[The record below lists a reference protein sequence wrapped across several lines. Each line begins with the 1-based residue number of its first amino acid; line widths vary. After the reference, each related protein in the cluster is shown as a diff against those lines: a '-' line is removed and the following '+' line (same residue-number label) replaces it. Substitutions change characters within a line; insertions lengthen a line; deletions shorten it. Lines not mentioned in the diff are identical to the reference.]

1 MTITNENDTP
11 ATDHTDHTG
20 TLPEGTYRARARE
33 WDWDTTKSGDMCLA
47 VMFEL
52 IDGRPGY
59 QLDGRLYFDEAK
71 PDAKGRTALSRSM
84 EVLAAMGLQGDDL
97 SVIDANAGGL
107 NGGEVNLVTFIN
119 EKGYPAIKFINT
131 PRQQRDLRTF
141 APPAQNEKMAFF
153 ARMKARTESLT
164 AKSAASGT
172 APLKPRATAPTQQ
185 NARSVQQP
193 AKTTGPGFGASDF
206 PSDDSDIPF

>member
-1 MTITNENDTP
+1 MTNENDTH
-11 ATDHTDHTG
+11 AADNTSAGG

-33 WDWDTTKSGDMCLA
+33 WDWDTTKNGDMCLA

-52 IDGRPGY
+52 LDGRPGY
-59 QLDGRLYFDEAK
+59 QLDGRLYFDESK

-84 EVLAAMGLQGDDL
+84 EVLAAMGLEGADL
-97 SVIDANAGGL
+97 SVIDANTGGL
-107 NGGEVNLVTFIN
+107 NGGEVNLVTTIN

-141 APPAQNEKMAFF
+141 APPAQNEKQAFF
-153 ARMKARTESLT
+153 ARMKARTESLV

-172 APLKPRATAPTQQ
+172 APLKPPQRAQPTQA
-185 NARSVQQP
+185 ARPVQQP
-193 AKTTGPGFGASDF
+193 AKTTGPGFGASDGF
-206 PSDDSDIPF
+206 GSSQDDDIPF